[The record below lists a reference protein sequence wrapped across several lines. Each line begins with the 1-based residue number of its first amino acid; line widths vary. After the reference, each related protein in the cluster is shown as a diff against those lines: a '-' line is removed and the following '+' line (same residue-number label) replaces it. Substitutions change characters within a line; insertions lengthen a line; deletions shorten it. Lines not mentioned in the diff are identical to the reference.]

1 MIEAN
6 KRLFDAVRAVKGSA
20 LTQADVDAIN
30 TALGA
35 SGGKVDISGNT
46 LTGRTLSDTGVKHI
60 KASEGLRLKAY
71 PDPASGGD
79 PWTIGYGSTT
89 GVKPGQ
95 VITEAQAE
103 QMLRKDVARFEGAV
117 NKLAPKTTQGQF
129 DALVSFSFNVGEGN
143 LAKSTLLKLH
153 NAGDYAGAANE
164 FSKWTLAA
172 GKRMPGLVT
181 RRAGEAK
188 LYRS

>member
-1 MIEAN
+1 MTAPVDT

-20 LTQADVDAIN
+20 LTQADVDTIN
-30 TALGA
+30 AALGA
-35 SGGKVDISGNT
+35 APAPGV
-46 LTGRTLSDTGVKHI
+46 GRTLSAKGIEHI

-143 LAKSTLLKLH
+143 LAKSTLLKFH

-164 FSKWTLAA
+164 FSKWVNAA
-172 GKRMPGLVT
+172 GRKMPGLVT

-188 LYRS
+188 LYRSGAA

>member
-1 MIEAN
+1 MSNRKAVFDAAKAAGADFN
-6 KRLFDAVRAVKGSA
+6 KLGAVALFDDA
-20 LTQADVDAIN
+20 LDKLGVERDSIV
-30 TALGA
+30 TA
-35 SGGKVDISGNT
+35 
-46 LTGRTLSDTGVKHI
+46 GRTLSAHGLAHI

-89 GVKPGQ
+89 GAKPGM

-103 QMLRKDVARFEGAV
+103 EMLRRDVARFEAAV

-129 DALVSFSFNVGEGN
+129 DAMVSFSFNVGEGN
-143 LAKSTLLKLH
+143 LAKSTLLKKH

-164 FSKWTLAA
+164 FGNWTLAA

-188 LYRS
+188 LYRGLS

>member
-1 MIEAN
+1 MTTPIDH
-6 KRLFDAVRAVKGSA
+6 KRLFNAIRAVKGAA

-30 TALGA
+30 AALGA
-35 SGGKVDISGNT
+35 DPAEGVA
-46 LTGRTLSDTGVKHI
+46 RTLSAKGLEHI

-89 GVKPGQ
+89 GVKPGM

-103 QMLRKDVARFEGAV
+103 AMLRKDVARFEGAV

-153 NAGDYAGAANE
+153 NAGDYAGAADE
-164 FSKWTLAA
+164 FAKWTLAA
-172 GKRMPGLVT
+172 GKRLPGLVN
-181 RRAGEAK
+181 RRADEAAI
-188 LYRS
+188 YRGRA

>member
-1 MIEAN
+1 MHEAN

-30 TALGA
+30 TALAGSA
-35 SGGKVDISGNT
+35 GGPIAAP
-46 LTGRTLSDTGVKHI
+46 TGRTLSAHGLAHI

-79 PWTIGYGSTT
+79 PWTIGYGSTI
-89 GVKPGQ
+89 GVKPGM

-103 QMLRKDVARFEGAV
+103 QMLRKDVARFEAAV
-117 NKLAPKTTQGQF
+117 NRLAPKTTQGQF

-143 LAKSTLLKLH
+143 LGKSTLLRKH
-153 NAGDYAGAANE
+153 NAGDYAGAASE
-164 FSKWTLAA
+164 FANWTLAA

>member
-1 MIEAN
+1 MTIDS
-6 KRLFDAVRAVKGSA
+6 KRLFDAIRTVKGA
-20 LTQADVDAIN
+20 PLTQADVDLIN
-30 TALGA
+30 TAMGSVHTPDA
-35 SGGKVDISGNT
+35 SGAGRKVSEEG
-46 LTGRTLSDTGVKHI
+46 LKHI
-60 KASEGLRLKAY
+60 KASEGLMLKAY

-89 GVKPGQ
+89 GVKKGM
-95 VITEAQAE
+95 VITEAQADE
-103 QMLRKDVARFEGAV
+103 RLRVDVERFERAV
-117 NKLAPKTTQGQF
+117 NKLAPETTQGQF

-143 LAKSTLLKLH
+143 LDKSTLLKLH

-164 FSKWTLAA
+164 FAKWNLAA